1 LVDQLTAGI
10 SLISLWSSANRTHRQ
25 AAHAAEF
32 GLQPRQKNVAAKSFP
47 ISTGIR
53 ETPNGMAHESL
64 AHYFRPD
71 SRPAREIAVAWRH
84 GYRMERW
91 AWAKLSSVA
100 VQFARELEARGIG
113 CGERVFLWGPNTGE
127 WLAVFIGCLLRGA
140 IVVPMDAIAA
150 PEFARRVIAEAAPRL
165 AVISREMAP
174 LAGMDSI
181 VLEDLV
187 AIVGGRSA
195 AAYDSSGLHR
205 GDALEIVFTSG
216 TTAEPRGVVLTHGNV
231 LSNLEPIEREI
242 LRYRK
247 YERFFHPLK
256 FLNLLPLS
264 HVFGQMLGIF
274 IPQILG
280 ATSIFLDSLRPADV
294 AATIRRER
302 VSVLVTVP
310 RLIESLRDKLER
322 DLEAEGKI
330 ERFRREFERADGE
343 KFLRRWWRFR
353 RVHARFGQKFWAIIS
368 GGAALPAEAEKF
380 WSRIGYAVIQG
391 YGLTETTSLVSLNHP
406 FHLGRGSIGKAM
418 PGIEVKLDANGE
430 ILVRGEN
437 VSAGYWK
444 SGRAE
449 SALGADGWFR
459 TGDLGERDA
468 EGNLYFRGRQK
479 NVIVTPEGMN
489 VFPEDIEAKLR
500 TDSRVRDC
508 VVLGIDLSGS
518 GNEEP
523 CAVLFLRELAA
534 GAAASAEGI
543 VRLANESLASY
554 QRIRRFYIWPDQD
567 FPRTPTQKPMLAKI
581 RLAVTEALSAPVAA
595 AGSSVGAGAVPG
607 SSASALAS
615 LVARMTNRPAASLSG
630 ASGLAT
636 DLNLSSVDRVEL
648 MSAIEERYQVD
659 LNEMRFSDATTLGD
673 LEKLISE
680 PALRAP
686 EFVYP
691 RWVNRWPVPWIR
703 VFIYYLLTWPA
714 TMILAYPKIR
724 GREHLRGVG
733 GPILVACNH
742 VTYLDVGF
750 VLAALP
756 PHLRHR
762 LAVSMD
768 GENLAAMRR
777 PPKDKGLFR
786 SVIERISYVL
796 VVSLFNVFPLPRR
809 SGYRES
815 FGYAGELT
823 DGGESILIFPE
834 GELTPD
840 GEIAA
845 FRPGIGL
852 LASRLGVPVVPMRI
866 DGLYAVRMADKS
878 HARPGTVRISIG
890 APMKFEPSA
899 SAEEITAEIETRVRG
914 LAWEVEGSS

>member
-1 LVDQLTAGI
+1 MV
-10 SLISLWSSANRTHRQ
+10 
-25 AAHAAEF
+25 
-32 GLQPRQKNVAAKSFP
+32 
-47 ISTGIR
+47 
-53 ETPNGMAHESL
+53 HESL
-64 AHYFRPD
+64 AHYFRPE
-71 SRPAREIAVAWRH
+71 SRPAREVAVAWRQ
-84 GYRMERW
+84 GYRMQRW
-91 AWAKLSSVA
+91 PWRKLSSVA
-100 VQFARELEARGIG
+100 AQFARELEARGIG
-113 CGERVFLWGPNTGE
+113 PGERVFLWGPNTGE

-165 AVISREMAP
+165 AVISRDMPP
-174 LAGMDSI
+174 LDGIASM
-181 VLEDLV
+181 VLEDLEASV
-187 AIVGGRSA
+187 SERPSSP
-195 AAYDSSGLHR
+195 YDSSGLKR

-242 LRYRK
+242 GRYRK

-322 DLEAEGKI
+322 DLEAEGRI
-330 ERFRREFERADGE
+330 ERFRRDFERANGE

-353 RVHARFGQKFWAIIS
+353 RVHSRFGQKFWAIIS
-368 GGAALPAEAEKF
+368 GGAALPADAEKF

-406 FHLGRGSIGKAM
+406 FRLGRGSIGKAM

-444 SGRAE
+444 GGRPE

-508 VVLGIDLSGS
+508 VVLGLDLSAS

-523 CAVLFLRELAA
+523 CAVLLLREP
-534 GAAASAEGI
+534 AASAASIAETI
-543 VRLANESLASY
+543 VRHTNEALASY
-554 QRIRRFYIWPDQD
+554 QRIRRFYVWPDQD
-567 FPRTPTQKPMLAKI
+567 FPRTPTQKPMLPQI
-581 RLAVTEALSAPVAA
+581 RRAVTEALSARIVA
-595 AGSSVGAGAVPG
+595 AGSPAGAAAAA
-607 SSASALAS
+607 SASALAS
-615 LVARMTNRPAASLSG
+615 LVARMTNRPAASLTG

-659 LNEMRFSDATTLGD
+659 LNETRFSDATTLGD

-724 GREHLRGVG
+724 GRENLRGVF

-777 PPKDKGLFR
+777 PPKGKGLFR
-786 SVIERISYVL
+786 SAIERITYVL

-823 DGGESILIFPE
+823 DRGESILIFPE

-878 HARPGTVRISIG
+878 HAKPGTVRVSIG
-890 APMKFEPSA
+890 APMRFESSA
-899 SAEEITAEIETRVRG
+899 SAEEITAEIEKRVRALG
-914 LAWEVEGSS
+914 WGRI

>member
-1 LVDQLTAGI
+1 
-10 SLISLWSSANRTHRQ
+10 
-25 AAHAAEF
+25 
-32 GLQPRQKNVAAKSFP
+32 
-47 ISTGIR
+47 
-53 ETPNGMAHESL
+53 
-64 AHYFRPD
+64 
-71 SRPAREIAVAWRH
+71 
-84 GYRMERW
+84 MERW
-91 AWAKLSSVA
+91 SWGKLSGVA
-100 VQFARELEARGIG
+100 VRFARELEARGIAR
-113 CGERVFLWGPNTGE
+113 GERVFLWGPNTGE
-127 WLAVFIGCLLRGA
+127 WLAAFIGCLLRGA
-140 IVVPMDAIAA
+140 IAVPMDAIAS

-165 AVISREMAP
+165 AVISREIPP
-174 LAGMDSI
+174 LTGIAAI
-181 VLEDLV
+181 VLEDIPE
-187 AIVGGRSA
+187 IVSGRSPEP
-195 AAYDSSGLHR
+195 YDSSGLQR
-205 GDALEIVFTSG
+205 SDPLEIVFTSG

-242 LRYRK
+242 ARYRK

-280 ATSIFLDSLRPADV
+280 ATAIFLDSLRPGDV

-302 VSVLVTVP
+302 VSLLITVP

-322 DLEAEGKI
+322 DLVAEGTI
-330 ERFRREFERADGE
+330 ERFRRDFERADGE

-353 RVHARFGQKFWAIIS
+353 KIHARFGQKFWALVS

-444 SGRAE
+444 AGRPE
-449 SALGADGWFR
+449 SAAGADGWFR

-489 VFPEDIEAKLR
+489 IFPEDLEAKLR
-500 TDSRVRDC
+500 LDPRVRDC
-508 VVLGIDLSGS
+508 VVLGLDLNGS

-523 CAVLFLRELAA
+523 CAVLLLRDQSWD
-534 GAAASAEGI
+534 AAAIAESV
-543 VRLANESLASY
+543 VRQANESLASY
-554 QRIRRFYIWPDQD
+554 QRMRRYFVWRDQD
-567 FPRTPTQKPMLAKI
+567 FPRTPTQKPLLPQI
-581 RLAVTEALSAPVAA
+581 RQLVSDAFAGAA
-595 AGSSVGAGAVPG
+595 APSGTPLT
-607 SSASALAS
+607 SASSALAS
-615 LVARMTNRPAASLSG
+615 LVARVTNRPATAISASSD
-630 ASGLAT
+630 LAA

-659 LNEMRFSDATTLGD
+659 LNETRFTDAATFGD
-673 LEKLISE
+673 LERLLSE
-680 PALRAP
+680 PPQRPA

-691 RWVNRWPVPWIR
+691 SWVNRWPVPWIR
-703 VFIYYLLTWPA
+703 IFIYYLLTWPA

-724 GREHLRGVG
+724 GREYLRGVR

-756 PHLRHR
+756 PRLRHR

-777 PPKDKGLFR
+777 PPRNMGLFR
-786 SVIERISYVL
+786 SQIERVSYLL

-815 FGYAGELT
+815 FVYAGELA
-823 DGGESILIFPE
+823 DRGESILIFPE

-840 GEIAA
+840 GSIAA

-852 LASRLGVPVVPMRI
+852 LAARLGVPVVPMRI

-878 HARPGTVRISIG
+878 HAKPGTVRVSIG
-890 APMKFEPSA
+890 APIRFDRSA
-899 SAEEITAEIETRVRG
+899 DAEEITREIERSIRA
-914 LAWEVEGSS
+914 LAWE